1 MPLRISICTCVNVHA
16 NFSLIHDSCRIHKGC
31 INHQTMIRLLMVI
44 KFGNLIDLNVKF
56 RIFRTWV
63 VLLFFEKPYAQLF
76 CYFFVFSCTFFFII
90 YSYIVD
96 IFFPVLLVV
105 HMHIFIFDM
114 ISPCINVSLMI
125 YLLFPQLLTTPK
137 ASLFLLA
144 SEHQGSSSLA
154 CNPPWCLTIN
164 WSKLISRENHF
175 GAGGLLGW

>member
-1 MPLRISICTCVNVHA
+1 MVSLVFSEQPGNPCEKHGRYTSTIFWSKEIIS
-16 NFSLIHDSCRIHKGC
+16 
-31 INHQTMIRLLMVI
+31 QRLVI

-63 VLLFFEKPYAQLF
+63 VLLFSEKPYAQLF

-96 IFFPVLLVV
+96 VFFPVLLVV

-114 ISPCINVSLMI
+114 ISPCISVSLMI

-137 ASLFLLA
+137 ASLFLLT

-154 CNPPWCLTIN
+154 CNLSVMPN
-164 WSKLISRENHF
+164 Y
-175 GAGGLLGW
+175 